1 MHLGACLAPNRG
13 PLLDLDRYSVG
24 MISPPRKAWSP
35 HSRIPGELETKIALF
50 GFPHNGNRAASCLSP
65 TLQCLAGLAPPILK
79 IHIAERDAAN
89 RPEPAQRI
97 TRSAGRRR
105 NGYQAASRKSV
116 RLDHPRWSVSQKGRQ
131 DLIVRFRSRPPDPGT
146 RNERPVRVEPPRSGR
161 EIAKVWN
168 RRPAAGAPGAAKWR
182 VLPPSG
188 PCCRR
193 TPAAG
198 HFCC

>member
-1 MHLGACLAPNRG
+1 MHLGTCLASNRG

-89 RPEPAQRI
+89 RPEPA
-97 TRSAGRRR
+97 G
-105 NGYQAASRKSV
+105 
-116 RLDHPRWSVSQKGRQ
+116 LDQE
-131 DLIVRFRSRPPDPGT
+131 DANL
-146 RNERPVRVEPPRSGR
+146 
-161 EIAKVWN
+161 
-168 RRPAAGAPGAAKWR
+168 R
-182 VLPPSG
+182 VLRQPPCHDR
-188 PCCRR
+188 PRR
-193 TPAAG
+193 T
-198 HFCC
+198 